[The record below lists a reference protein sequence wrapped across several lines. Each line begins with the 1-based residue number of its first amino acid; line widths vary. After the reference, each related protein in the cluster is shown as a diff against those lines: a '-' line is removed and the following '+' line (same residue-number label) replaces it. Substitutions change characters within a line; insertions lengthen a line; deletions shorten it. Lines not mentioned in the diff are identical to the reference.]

1 MFADELRRAIAS
13 ASRLS
18 LDALATLMWDACAN
32 ARISEAETE
41 ELATLIDVRRNPEGR
56 RSPEA
61 QTLPIPARV
70 PGTGS
75 RPKTPESLTRRRRV
89 AACGRLP
96 PSLAC
101 HFTQGEVAVLSVV
114 ASDAMQDGA
123 CRACLA
129 DIGDRAGVSRS
140 TVKNALRQAKAL
152 KLITVEERRLTYWR
166 NLTNI
171 VEIVS
176 PRMAGLE
183 PPRPQSQDPK
193 DRSPRDSAAGGG
205 VLEAK
210 PPGTRAAG
218 GGANF
223 RPAQIPFIKNTS
235 QHPKQLPKGGRA
247 TLRTVARRG
256 SGRHQRCLGPDF
268 SRLDRIR
275 ASRTGRRR
283 SPMPAGFPSG
293 PMGPVGL

>member
-61 QTLPIPARV
+61 QTLPIPVRV

-176 PRMAGLE
+176 PEWQAWNRLA
-183 PPRPQSQDPK
+183 PRARTPK
-193 DRSPRDSAAGGG
+193 DRSPEDSAAGGG
-205 VLEAK
+205 GK
-210 PPGTRAAG
+210 FSTGS
-218 GGANF
+218 
-223 RPAQIPFIKNTS
+223 NTLYKK
-235 QHPKQLPKGGRA
+235 HLA
-247 TLRTVARRG
+247 TPQNSCRKG
-256 SGRHQRCLGPDF
+256 SGWPEQGGPF
-268 SRLDRIR
+268 ETFTPCTRLT
-275 ASRTGRRR
+275 SPKPTGT
-283 SPMPAGFPSG
+283 GG
-293 PMGPVGL
+293 

>member
-41 ELATLIDVRRNPEGR
+41 ELATLIDVRRNPDVR

-176 PRMAGLE
+176 PEWQAWNRLA
-183 PPRPQSQDPK
+183 PRARTPK
-193 DRSPRDSAAGGG
+193 DRSPRDRTPEDSAAGAG

-218 GGANF
+218 GGGKF
-223 RPAQIPFIKNTS
+223 STGSNTLYKK
-235 QHPKQLPKGGRA
+235 HLA
-247 TLRTVARRG
+247 TPQNSCRRG
-256 SGRHQRCLGPDF
+256 EERLSGRWPGEDPDAI
-268 SRLDRIR
+268 S
-275 ASRTGRRR
+275 A
-283 SPMPAGFPSG
+283 A
-293 PMGPVGL
+293 

>member
-176 PRMAGLE
+176 PEWQAWNRLA
-183 PPRPQSQDPK
+183 PRARTPK
-193 DRSPRDSAAGGG
+193 DSAAGAGALEAG

-218 GGANF
+218 GGG
-223 RPAQIPFIKNTS
+223 KSSTGSNTLYKK
-235 QHPKQLPKGGRA
+235 HLA
-247 TLRTVARRG
+247 TPQNSCRKG
-256 SGRHQRCLGPDF
+256 SGWPEQGGPF
-268 SRLDRIR
+268 ETFTPCTRLT
-275 ASRTGRRR
+275 SLKPTGT
-283 SPMPAGFPSG
+283 GG
-293 PMGPVGL
+293 

>member
-41 ELATLIDVRRNPEGR
+41 ELATLIDVRRNPDVR

-176 PRMAGLE
+176 PEWQAWNRLA
-183 PPRPQSQDPK
+183 PRARTPK
-193 DRSPRDSAAGGG
+193 DRSPEDSAAGGG

-218 GGANF
+218 GGGKF
-223 RPAQIPFIKNTS
+223 STGSNTLYKK
-235 QHPKQLPKGGRA
+235 HLA
-247 TLRTVARRG
+247 TPQNSCRKG
-256 SGRHQRCLGPDF
+256 SGWPEQGGPF
-268 SRLDRIR
+268 ETFTPCTRLT
-275 ASRTGRRR
+275 SPKPTGT
-283 SPMPAGFPSG
+283 GG
-293 PMGPVGL
+293 

>member
-41 ELATLIDVRRNPEGR
+41 ELATLIDVRRNPDVR

-176 PRMAGLE
+176 PEWQAWNRLA
-183 PPRPQSQDPK
+183 PRARTPK
-193 DRSPRDSAAGGG
+193 DRNPKDRTPEDSAAGAGALEAG

-210 PPGTRAAG
+210 PPGTRAARG
-218 GGANF
+218 GGKF
-223 RPAQIPFIKNTS
+223 STGSNTLYKK
-235 QHPKQLPKGGRA
+235 HLA
-247 TLRTVARRG
+247 TPQNSCRRG
-256 SGRHQRCLGPDF
+256 EERLSGRWPGEDPDAI
-268 SRLDRIR
+268 S
-275 ASRTGRRR
+275 A
-283 SPMPAGFPSG
+283 A
-293 PMGPVGL
+293 

>member
-1 MFADELRRAIAS
+1 MR
-13 ASRLS
+13 
-18 LDALATLMWDACAN
+18 
-32 ARISEAETE
+32 RISEAETE

-56 RSPEA
+56 RSSEA

-176 PRMAGLE
+176 PNGRPGTASPPEPG
-183 PPRPQSQDPK
+183 PPRTKAPRTALQEVGQIFDRLKYLYKKHLATPQNSCRK
-193 DRSPRDSAAGGG
+193 
-205 VLEAK
+205 
-210 PPGTRAAG
+210 
-218 GGANF
+218 
-223 RPAQIPFIKNTS
+223 
-235 QHPKQLPKGGRA
+235 
-247 TLRTVARRG
+247 G
-256 SGRHQRCLGPDF
+256 SGWPEQGGPF
-268 SRLDRIR
+268 ETFTPCTRFTSPKP
-275 ASRTGRRR
+275 TGTD
-283 SPMPAGFPSG
+283 G
-293 PMGPVGL
+293 